1 MKRGLSAP
9 FSFPASAAPA
19 RAPFLSYLPSL
30 IPAVP
35 LPPTSSALDLL
46 RLSLVRGLSPRVQR
60 ILLERYG
67 SAREVLAQPADLTD
81 FAGPDVAGSLAR
93 GADEK
98 RVEQALDW
106 ARHPGNHLVT
116 FDDDRYPAPLREVT
130 DAPGLLYAQ
139 GRVDLLATPC
149 FAIVGSRNATA
160 QGQEDARAFART
172 LSDAGLCIVSGLAL
186 GVDAAAHRGG
196 LEGRSSSI
204 AVIGTGVDVVYPDA
218 NNGLAARLA
227 RSGCIV
233 TEFFLGTSPNA
244 RNFPR
249 RNRLISGLAR
259 GVLVVEAN
267 YRSGSLSTARH
278 ANEQGREVFALP
290 GSIHSTLS
298 KGCHRLIKEGAKL
311 VEDASDILVELRL
324 EPVRL
329 PARKRRSPAHP
340 LLVAMGF
347 DPVSLDL
354 LAQRTGMETSSL
366 AAELSLL
373 EIDGRICALPGGRF
387 LRLDG
392 TA

>member
-1 MKRGLSAP
+1 
-9 FSFPASAAPA
+9 
-19 RAPFLSYLPSL
+19 
-30 IPAVP
+30 VP
-35 LPPTSSALDLL
+35 LPLTPDALDLL
-46 RLSLVRGLSPRVQR
+46 RLSLVTGVSPRAQR
-60 ILLERYG
+60 LLLERYG
-67 SAREVLAQPADLTD
+67 TAREVFAQSEDLVE
-81 FAGPDVAGSLAR
+81 FAGPDAAGALSS
-93 GADEK
+93 GADSRQVAEAI
-98 RVEQALDW
+98 EW
-106 ARHPGNHLVT
+106 AQQPRNHLLT
-116 FDDDRYPAPLREVT
+116 IDDDRYPPLLREVN
-130 DAPGLLYAQ
+130 DAPAVLYAQ
-139 GRVDLLATPC
+139 GRVELLATPC

-160 QGQEDARAFART
+160 QGREDARAFART

-186 GVDAAAHRGG
+186 GVDAAAHGGG

-204 AVIGTGVDVVYPDA
+204 AVTGTGIDVVYPDA
-218 NNGLAARLA
+218 NGGLAARLA
-227 RSGCIV
+227 ESGCVV

-259 GVLVVEAN
+259 GVLVIEAN

-298 KGCHRLIKEGAKL
+298 KGCHRLIKDGAKL

-324 EPVRL
+324 QPVAQ
-329 PARKRRSPAHP
+329 PARARRATAHP

-354 LAQRTGMETSSL
+354 LAQRTGMEASSL

-373 EIDGRICALPGGRF
+373 EIDGTICALPGGRF

-392 TA
+392 PA